1 MKIKHSCSLGV
12 HSPNCRSGLIA
23 LNEALGDSGP
33 FCAAED
39 LPLLICVCVHVALLK
54 TPGKTFSAVPISNAI
69 VREELSSADTL
80 LKTLPCR
87 SLLELELGT
96 GTA

>member
-1 MKIKHSCSLGV
+1 
-12 HSPNCRSGLIA
+12 
-23 LNEALGDSGP
+23 
-33 FCAAED
+33 
-39 LPLLICVCVHVALLK
+39 VHVALLK